1 MLSSSPR
8 RVPTV
13 GGRYSNGKESFNEFY
28 YCLMTLKPPKYGIWL
43 SIESAF

>member
-13 GGRYSNGKESFNEFY
+13 VGDTVNGKQSFNNEFY
-28 YCLMTLKPPKYGIWL
+28 YCLMTLKPPKCVEFG
-43 SIESAF
+43 

>member
-13 GGRYSNGKESFNEFY
+13 VGDTVNGRESFNEFC
-28 YCLMTLKPPKYGIWL
+28 YCLMTLKPPKSGIWL
-43 SIESAF
+43 SIACVL

>member
-13 GGRYSNGKESFNEFY
+13 VGDTVNEKESLNEFY
-28 YCLMTLKPPKYGIWL
+28 YCLMTLEPPKHGI
-43 SIESAF
+43 